1 MNRPTPSPPSCL
13 PLTVFVQGGLLL
25 TCLLTAGCSGESLD
39 HPGGED
45 SSTQRK
51 RELPRVRT
59 ESVQQRE
66 MRKVLITANAIES
79 TLEVE
84 VTPKLGGLVTEVLAE
99 EGMSVN
105 AGQALV
111 VLDDRDA
118 SAAVEEARVTLREA
132 TETLPSLSL
141 TVSERAE
148 SVQRAL
154 LTHSQAEG
162 EVQRHEQTGLISKNE
177 LSKLRLA
184 RDQAKRD
191 LVSARLAQQSAEHS
205 RDTGGTAVEKARLN
219 MERREL
225 ELSYT
230 RITAPFAGVIAARTV
245 RVGRN
250 VGAAESLMTLT
261 DPNHLRAVIYRPQRE
276 LSLFQGRAD
285 KLEITVLP
293 DALPG
298 ESYVGRLTI
307 VSPTIDAASGSI
319 RLSIDL
325 EQPTARDSRP
335 QLLPGMLVRLHLVV
349 DRHPQALVVRKRAL
363 RREGE
368 RRFLFV
374 VREGLAQRVE
384 VEEGFE
390 EDLFVEVTP
399 LGDSVLAA
407 GEAVITVG
415 NREIEPGTKVNIEE
429 KEAEQDPSDPRDSSE
444 TASTKTNSDKES

>member
-1 MNRPTPSPPSCL
+1 
-13 PLTVFVQGGLLL
+13 
-25 TCLLTAGCSGESLD
+25 
-39 HPGGED
+39 
-45 SSTQRK
+45 
-51 RELPRVRT
+51 
-59 ESVQQRE
+59 
-66 MRKVLITANAIES
+66 
-79 TLEVE
+79 
-84 VTPKLGGLVTEVLAE
+84 
-99 EGMSVN
+99 
-105 AGQALV
+105 
-111 VLDDRDA
+111 
-118 SAAVEEARVTLREA
+118 
-132 TETLPSLSL
+132 
-141 TVSERAE
+141 
-148 SVQRAL
+148 
-154 LTHSQAEG
+154 
-162 EVQRHEQTGLISKNE
+162 
-177 LSKLRLA
+177 
-184 RDQAKRD
+184 
-191 LVSARLAQQSAEHS
+191 
-205 RDTGGTAVEKARLN
+205 
-219 MERREL
+219 
-225 ELSYT
+225 
-230 RITAPFAGVIAARTV
+230 
-245 RVGRN
+245 
-250 VGAAESLMTLT
+250 
-261 DPNHLRAVIYRPQRE
+261 
-276 LSLFQGRAD
+276 
-285 KLEITVLP
+285 LEITVLP

-390 EDLFVEVTP
+390 EDLFVEVIP

>member
-1 MNRPTPSPPSCL
+1 M
-13 PLTVFVQGGLLL
+13 
-25 TCLLTAGCSGESLD
+25 TCLLTAGC
-39 HPGGED
+39 GGEPRDHAAGGD
-45 SSTQRK
+45 SPTQIR

-59 ESVQQRE
+59 EPVEQRE
-66 MRKVLITANAIES
+66 MRRVLVTANAIES
-79 TLEVE
+79 TREVD
-84 VTPKLGGLVTEVLAE
+84 VTPKLGGLVTEVLVE
-99 EGMSVN
+99 EGMSVK

-111 VLDDRDA
+111 ILDDRDA
-118 SAAVEEARVTLREA
+118 NAAVEEAQVTLREA
-132 TETLPSLSL
+132 METLPSLSL

-148 SVQRAL
+148 AVQRAL

-184 RDQAKRD
+184 RDHAKRD
-191 LVSARLAQQSAEHS
+191 LVSAQLAQQSAEHS

-219 MERREL
+219 LERREL

-285 KLEITVLP
+285 ELEIAVLP

-298 ESYVGRLTI
+298 ESYVGHLTI
-307 VSPTIDAASGSI
+307 VSPTIDATSGSI

-325 EQPTARDSRP
+325 EQPTTRDPRP
-335 QLLPGMLVRLHLVV
+335 RLLPGMLVRLHLVV

-374 VREGLAQRVE
+374 VREGIAQRVE

-390 EDLFVEVTP
+390 EDLFVEVVP
-399 LGDSVLAA
+399 LGDSILAA

-415 NREIEPGTKVNIEE
+415 NREIEPGTEVNIE
-429 KEAEQDPSDPRDSSE
+429 KEGTKQIPSDAGDSSE
-444 TASTKTNSDKES
+444 TASAKTDSGKES